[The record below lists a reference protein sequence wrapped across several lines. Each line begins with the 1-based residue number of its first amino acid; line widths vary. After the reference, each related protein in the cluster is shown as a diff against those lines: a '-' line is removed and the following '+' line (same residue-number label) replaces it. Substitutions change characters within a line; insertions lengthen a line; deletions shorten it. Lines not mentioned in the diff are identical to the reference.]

1 MLGACRTPLKENY
14 NDTDWGRI
22 SVIVI
27 ACWCRVGSVQS
38 CNHFPRQTEALIAH
52 HFTVKFFLFA
62 AEMIQLWQTLGLSLV
77 LSVGTSTSSSSRQ
90 FLPLFDRDPRSL
102 RDTFPFSA
110 QSNDITATDLRE
122 DRQVKGP
129 WVLRSSKLIV
139 NFIRIQPLNNLSHS
153 LKWLLH
159 MLRER
164 GEEIKFN
171 R

>member
-27 ACWCRVGSVQS
+27 ACWCRVGSAQS
-38 CNHFPRQTEALIAH
+38 CNHFPRQTVALIAH
-52 HFTVKFFLFA
+52 HFTVKFLLFA

-110 QSNDITATDLRE
+110 QSNDISATDIRE
-122 DRQVKGP
+122 DRQVKVIEFSGAQT
-129 WVLRSSKLIV
+129 KLIV
-139 NFIRIQPLNNLSHS
+139 NFIRIQPLNILSHS
-153 LKWLLH
+153 LKWLPH

-164 GEEIKFN
+164 GEKIKF
-171 R
+171 